1 MKQYDAIIIGAGAA
15 GLMCAIEAGKRN
27 RSVLVIEKENQAG
40 KKILIS
46 GGGRCNFTNLYIEPE
61 SFISHNSHFFKSAL
75 ARYTCWD
82 FISLM
87 EKHNLTWTE
96 KTKGQLFC
104 DQKAQA
110 ILSMLLDEC
119 HNEQVDFA
127 FNCRVKS
134 INQQSGYSVETDTN
148 SYHSSSLVIAT
159 GGPSIPKLGASDFG
173 NKVAKQFNI
182 NTFPFT
188 PALVPFTFSKQNIE
202 KYFKGLSGLSFNGEV
217 SCNNHSF
224 KDNILITHKGLS
236 GPAILQ
242 VSSYWNKGD
251 SITINLIPDLNAA
264 KWLLAQK
271 NSNGKKQL
279 KSLLSQFLP
288 KRLALRFSNELL
300 STPLANEI
308 MGNISK
314 SDLRKLGH
322 TLNHWTLIPDGTLGF
337 QSAEVSTGGID
348 TNELSSKTMESKN
361 HRGLFFIGE
370 TVDVTGWLGG
380 FNFQWAWASGWAAGQ
395 II

>member
-1 MKQYDAIIIGAGAA
+1 MKKYDAIIIGAGAA

-27 RSVLVIEKENQAG
+27 RSVLLIEKEDQAG

-46 GGGRCNFTNLYIEPE
+46 GGGRCNFTNLFIESD

-75 ARYTCWD
+75 ARYSCWD

-104 DQKAQA
+104 DQNSKA

-119 HNEQVDFA
+119 HNVGVDFA
-127 FNCRVKS
+127 YNSQVKS
-134 INQQSGYSVETDTN
+134 INQKLGYSVETN
-148 SYHSSSLVIAT
+148 KISFHSSSLVIAT

-173 NKVAKQFNI
+173 NKVAQQFKI

-188 PALVPFTFSKQNIE
+188 PALVPFTFSKKDIE
-202 KYFKGLSGLSFNGEV
+202 KYFKGLSGLSFNGKV
-217 SCNNHSF
+217 SCNKHIF
-224 KDNILITHKGLS
+224 RDNILITHKGLS

-242 VSSYWNKGD
+242 ISSYWTKGD
-251 SITINLIPDLNAA
+251 SIRINILPDLNAA
-264 KWLLAQK
+264 EWLIQQK
-271 NSNGKKQL
+271 GTNGDRQL

-300 STPLANEI
+300 PDQLANKSI
-308 MGNISK
+308 GNLSIIN
-314 SDLRKLGH
+314 LMKLGQ
-322 TLNHWTLIPDGTLGF
+322 TLNSWTLIPNGTLGF

-361 HRGLFFIGE
+361 HPSLFFIGE

>member
-27 RSVLVIEKENQAG
+27 RSVLVIEKEDQAG

-104 DQKAQA
+104 DQKSKA

-119 HNEQVDFA
+119 HKAEIDFA
-127 FNCRVKS
+127 FNGRVKS
-134 INQQSGYSVETDTN
+134 IHQESGYSVETDEN
-148 SYHSSSLVIAT
+148 SFHSSSLVIAT

-173 NKVAKQFNI
+173 AKVANQFNM
-182 NTFPFT
+182 NTIPFS
-188 PALVPFTFSKQNIE
+188 PALVPFTFSQKDIE
-202 KYFKGLSGLSFNGEV
+202 KYLKGLSGLSFHGIV
-217 SCNNHSF
+217 SCNKRSF
-224 KDNILITHKGLS
+224 KDNILMTHKGLS

-242 VSSYWNKGD
+242 ISSYWNKGD
-251 SITINLIPDLNAA
+251 AICINILPNLNAGE
-264 KWLLAQK
+264 WLIDQK
-271 NSNGKKQL
+271 KSNGKKQL

-308 MGNISK
+308 IGNSSK
-314 SDLRKLGH
+314 TDLMKLGH
-322 TLNHWTLIPDGTLGF
+322 ALNHWTLNPNGTLGYQF
-337 QSAEVSTGGID
+337 AEVSTGGID
-348 TNELSSKTMESKN
+348 TNELSSKTMEANN
-361 HRGLFFIGE
+361 HPGLFFIGE